1 VDLDGTV
8 VLSDTLFETFAC
20 LLRTKPLQVLLIP
33 LWILQGRAYLKRQ
46 LALRALPDPS
56 LLPYNY
62 ALLEFVARERKQGR
76 TAVLVTAADECVARN
91 IATYLNCFDEVL
103 ASGSGRNLV
112 GKLKVA
118 AIRERFGD
126 EPFAYIGDSSR
137 DVPVW
142 RSSVEALTAGCS
154 GRARKTLVKCGIE
167 ASHIAERRPTSGW
180 DLLKAMRAHQ
190 WLKSTL
196 IFVPLVTSHRYD
208 DPRALAQSLLAAASF
223 SLCASGVYLFNDVL
237 DLEADR
243 RHALKKTRPVA
254 SGQVNL
260 AMTLVA
266 APALMVAGVG
276 ISWFLPAAFLATILI
291 YISLTSVYSLG
302 AKTIPILDVLLLAAL
317 YTLRIYSGG
326 AATEIVISPW
336 LLGFSGFIFLSL
348 ALVKRFCELALQP
361 GTVNS
366 RRGYVPED
374 AGMLMSMGIA
384 SSFAAALVF
393 ALYISSADVHALYRE
408 PLYLWWICPIFL
420 YWISRTW
427 LLARRGL
434 VDEDP
439 LVFTLRDRLTWL
451 LGAVSLAPFLLAT
464 FGGS

>member
-1 VDLDGTV
+1 
-8 VLSDTLFETFAC
+8 
-20 LLRTKPLQVLLIP
+20 
-33 LWILQGRAYLKRQ
+33 
-46 LALRALPDPS
+46 
-56 LLPYNY
+56 
-62 ALLEFVARERKQGR
+62 
-76 TAVLVTAADECVARN
+76 
-91 IATYLNCFDEVL
+91 
-103 ASGSGRNLV
+103 
-112 GKLKVA
+112 
-118 AIRERFGD
+118 
-126 EPFAYIGDSSR
+126 
-137 DVPVW
+137 
-142 RSSVEALTAGCS
+142 
-154 GRARKTLVKCGIE
+154 
-167 ASHIAERRPTSGW
+167 
-180 DLLKAMRAHQ
+180 
-190 WLKSTL
+190 
-196 IFVPLVTSHRYD
+196 
-208 DPRALAQSLLAAASF
+208 
-223 SLCASGVYLFNDVL
+223 
-237 DLEADR
+237 
-243 RHALKKTRPVA
+243 
-254 SGQVNL
+254 
-260 AMTLVA
+260 MTLVA

-348 ALVKRFCELALQP
+348 ALVKRFCELASQP